1 MGFRS
6 LARLWFV
13 TASIAAAVAVPVS
26 AQQAQPAPQ
35 AQQLQPQQQ
44 GQQPT
49 HTQQLPTSQ
58 VPQPPGTV
66 RSSHGAWS
74 VVCDKPAGAATEQ
87 CALMQNVIAEDRPEI
102 GLSVVVLKTADRKSK
117 ILRVLAPLGVLLPN
131 GLGLNIDGKDIG
143 RAYFVR
149 CFSDGC
155 YAEVVLE
162 DELLKTLRSGATATF
177 IVFQSPEEGVG
188 IPVDLKGFADGYD
201 ALP

>member
-49 HTQQLPTSQ
+49 HTQQVPTTQ

-87 CALMQNVIAEDRPEI
+87 CALMQNVIAEDRPEV

-149 CFSDGC
+149 CFTDGC

-177 IVFQSPEEGVG
+177 IVFQSPEEGIG
-188 IPVDLKGFADGYD
+188 IPVDLKGFAEGYD